1 MSAFVLMLREGVEA
15 ALIVAIL
22 LAYLDRLAV
31 PGRARWVWGGTAA
44 AVAVST
50 AIGVVL
56 WVTIGEL
63 EGESEALVEGLV
75 AVAAVALLSW
85 MVFWMGRQARTL
97 RSELHA
103 KVDVALASWGA
114 PALAAVAFV
123 AVVREGVES
132 ALFLISTTVGETS
145 SSTQV
150 VGALLGLAAAV
161 AIGYLF
167 YIGSHLIDLRVF
179 FRVTGLLVILFAAG
193 LVAKGVHEFQ
203 ELGVLPTFSEHV
215 YSLGVLDPASSTVGR
230 FLNGLFGWTPDPSLL
245 MVVAYVAYLVP
256 VTAAFVRM
264 TGSSSAQRRPTQA
277 DSSMA
282 TSVSSR

>member
-1 MSAFVLMLREGVEA
+1 VSAFVLMLREGVEA

-31 PGRARWVWGGTAA
+31 PGRAQWVWGGAA
-44 AVAVST
+44 AAFAVST
-50 AIGVVL
+50 GIGATL

-63 EGESEALVEGLV
+63 EGDAKALVEGLV
-75 AVAAVALLSW
+75 AVTAVALLSW
-85 MVFWMGRQARTL
+85 MVFWIGRQARTL

-103 KVDVALASWGA
+103 KVDVALASRGA
-114 PALAAVAFV
+114 PALAAIAFV

-150 VGALLGLAAAV
+150 VGAVLGLAAAV

-179 FRVTGLLVILFAAG
+179 FRVTGVLVILFAAG

-203 ELGVLPTFSEHV
+203 ELDLLPTFSEHL
-215 YSLGVLDPASSTVGR
+215 YSLGVLDPASSTAGR

-245 MVVAYVAYLVP
+245 MVVGYVGYVVP
-256 VTAAFVRM
+256 VTAAFVTM
-264 TGSSSAQRRPTQA
+264 TGSSTGRRGAAQA
-277 DSSMA
+277 DSSIA